1 MEPKPAKWGGDAPKT
16 ESKPARGPNL
26 PNLPKPAV
34 TDPVQR
40 FYAVPVE
47 TYDVVKADPN
57 RWEEN
62 EVVGVVAGS
71 VAVFV
76 AALLIFLPLQ
86 GIQRDTS
93 FSAGLTMF
101 GAGIGYALRAV
112 QKK

>member
-1 MEPKPAKWGGDAPKT
+1 MEPKATKWGGDAPKT
-16 ESKPARGPNL
+16 DAKPVIGPDL
-26 PNLPKPAV
+26 PQLPKPTGA
-34 TDPVQR
+34 PVQR

-101 GAGIGYALRAV
+101 GAGIGYALRSV